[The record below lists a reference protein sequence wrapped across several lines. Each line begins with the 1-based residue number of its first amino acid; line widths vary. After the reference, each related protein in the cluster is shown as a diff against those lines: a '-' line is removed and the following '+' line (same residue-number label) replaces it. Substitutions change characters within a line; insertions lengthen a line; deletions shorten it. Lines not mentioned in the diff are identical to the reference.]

1 MALKVTPLSDS
12 ALKAAKPKEKPYK
25 LADGE
30 GLYLEIMPTGSKLW
44 RLKYRH
50 LGKENRLAFGSYPE
64 VTLVQARKKRSE
76 ARQLISEGK
85 DPSHER
91 KSTRQ
96 AQKVDGLT
104 FETLAREWFAY
115 NAPRW
120 AESTT

>member
-1 MALKVTPLSDS
+1 MALKVTPLTDS
-12 ALKAAKPKEKPYK
+12 ALKAAKPREKPYK

-30 GLYLEIMPTGSKLW
+30 GLYLEVMPTGSKLW

-50 LGKENRLAFGSYPE
+50 LGQENRLAFGSYPE
-64 VTLVQARKKRSE
+64 VTLLQARRKRSE

-85 DPSHER
+85 DPAQER

-96 AQKVDGLT
+96 AQKVEGLT

-115 NAPRW
+115 NAPR
-120 AESTT
+120 

>member
-12 ALKAAKPKEKPYK
+12 ALKAAKPKDKPYK

-64 VTLVQARKKRSE
+64 VTLVQARHHIPLAYFTFLLRFSTLRLRFSSPRS
-76 ARQLISEGK
+76 
-85 DPSHER
+85 
-91 KSTRQ
+91 
-96 AQKVDGLT
+96 
-104 FETLAREWFAY
+104 
-115 NAPRW
+115 
-120 AESTT
+120 